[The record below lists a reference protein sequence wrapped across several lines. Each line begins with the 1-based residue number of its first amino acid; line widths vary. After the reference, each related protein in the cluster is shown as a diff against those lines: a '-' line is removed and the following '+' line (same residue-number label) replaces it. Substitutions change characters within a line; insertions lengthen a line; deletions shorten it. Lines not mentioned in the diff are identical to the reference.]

1 MRRQSASSAALESI
15 ARLTC
20 DGSGVGSGGCG
31 VTIDTQDGGGIGGT
45 DIGGVNG
52 IGGIIFP
59 FFLYLL
65 RFFLNFFSPPEISNL
80 KNHRQSTRD
89 F

>member
-31 VTIDTQDGGGIGGT
+31 VTIDTQDGGEIGGT
-45 DIGGVNG
+45 DIGGVNS

-59 FFLYLL
+59 FFFIFCG
-65 RFFLNFFSPPEISNL
+65 FFSNFFPPEISNL

>member
-15 ARLTC
+15 ARLTG

-45 DIGGVNG
+45 DIGGVCG
-52 IGGIIFP
+52 IGGIIF
-59 FFLYLL
+59 LYLFL
-65 RFFLNFFSPPEISNL
+65 FFDFVPARIFF
-80 KNHRQSTRD
+80 